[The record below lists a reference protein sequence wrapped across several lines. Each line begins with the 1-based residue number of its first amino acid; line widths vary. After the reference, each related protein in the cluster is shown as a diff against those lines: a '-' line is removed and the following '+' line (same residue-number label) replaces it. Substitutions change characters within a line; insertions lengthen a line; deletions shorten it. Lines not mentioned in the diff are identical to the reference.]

1 MLDLVNPLEPCGGWS
16 SAELRQNKA
25 KASNGGPTC
34 YLAGLHREC
43 EFSRRRVHTE
53 LAVSFLGY
61 KVPARCLFVTDV
73 RGNYAAKDKHD
84 WSHTNGS
91 SNAVRSAYIASS
103 IRFVLVSR
111 QRASLRPL

>member
-25 KASNGGPTC
+25 KASNGGPTR

-61 KVPARCLFVTDV
+61 KVPAQQDDFATPQKGAECKNINYDPLVMSDGIAPTDDPV
-73 RGNYAAKDKHD
+73 LHLYRDPTKD
-84 WSHTNGS
+84 G
-91 SNAVRSAYIASS
+91 
-103 IRFVLVSR
+103 F
-111 QRASLRPL
+111 RP